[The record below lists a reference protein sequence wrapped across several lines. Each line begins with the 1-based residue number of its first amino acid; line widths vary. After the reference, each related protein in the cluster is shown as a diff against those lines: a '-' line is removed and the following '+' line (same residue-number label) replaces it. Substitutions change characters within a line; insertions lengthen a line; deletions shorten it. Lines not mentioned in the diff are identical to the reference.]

1 MPTDVTRFRISSTAG
16 ESTSRDP
23 EYFKVTHQSVNSTAG
38 PCLSHGRP
46 RTAGRGEVSSDERA
60 PRGKP
65 GFGPSAYDQRSFRA
79 ADVRSD
85 AAEQPRRVT
94 VDDLRRAVDSV
105 RDLSDPALM
114 AKAWDEPTTRD
125 VQPATNSPRRFGQ
138 LDNLS
143 VPDDFDV
150 PLPDTEII
158 AGEGDSPAEQPR
170 AHPGRRA
177 DMSP

>member
-1 MPTDVTRFRISSTAG
+1 MIREVSGPPMCDQTPPN
-16 ESTSRDP
+16 SRDDTP
-23 EYFKVTHQSVNSTAG
+23 V
-38 PCLSHGRP
+38 
-46 RTAGRGEVSSDERA
+46 
-60 PRGKP
+60 
-65 GFGPSAYDQRSFRA
+65 
-79 ADVRSD
+79 
-85 AAEQPRRVT
+85 AEPRRVT

-125 VQPATNSPRRFGQ
+125 VQPATNSPRRFAQ

-158 AGEGDSPAEQPR
+158 AGEGYLDALQ
-170 AHPGRRA
+170 GRGTGELLQLYSFHCQITFIWSRNMA
-177 DMSP
+177 A

>member
-1 MPTDVTRFRISSTAG
+1 
-16 ESTSRDP
+16 
-23 EYFKVTHQSVNSTAG
+23 
-38 PCLSHGRP
+38 
-46 RTAGRGEVSSDERA
+46 
-60 PRGKP
+60 
-65 GFGPSAYDQRSFRA
+65 
-79 ADVRSD
+79 
-85 AAEQPRRVT
+85 

-143 VPDDFDV
+143 VPDDLDV

-158 AGEGDSPAEQPR
+158 AGEGDSPAE
-170 AHPGRRA
+170 
-177 DMSP
+177 